1 MSGLWRELFRRSL
14 LATNKAPRTID
25 SYMEAVTL
33 FDRFLEARGM
43 PRRVETIRRNT
54 SKRSSLT
61 CWRDLN
67 RHRRKQVSLAPV
79 GLRWL
84 AEEGEIRETPMRNMK
99 PPAVLEQPV
108 PILSEDELRR
118 FFKAREGRL
127 FEVRRDNAILSL
139 FLDTGMRRSELPG
152 LKETVV
158 DSDLSVA
165 LVMGKGRRPRVEKS
179 GHSRAIALLRE
190 RFNDR
195 ADGSFQGGVW
205 ERESG

>member
-108 PILSEDELRR
+108 PILSEDELR
-118 FFKAREGRL
+118 
-127 FEVRRDNAILSL
+127 
-139 FLDTGMRRSELPG
+139 
-152 LKETVV
+152 
-158 DSDLSVA
+158 
-165 LVMGKGRRPRVEKS
+165 
-179 GHSRAIALLRE
+179 
-190 RFNDR
+190 
-195 ADGSFQGGVW
+195 
-205 ERESG
+205 